1 MDFDLQENNS
11 HVFYPYVGNTIDD
24 KISLINR
31 CFGTVLSTDLTREM
45 LLMHPQD
52 VLEFRENVGQDEKL
66 DQMYN
71 DLFTGMI
78 KE

>member
-11 HVFYPYVGNTIDD
+11 HVFYPYVGNTTDD

-52 VLEFRENVGQDEKL
+52 VVEFRKKVLQDEELDLRYKL
-66 DQMYN
+66 
-71 DLFTGMI
+71 I
-78 KE
+78 KVE